1 MIYFYNSRQ
10 STKLINP
17 IAGSV
22 KNTIQKLKPALL
34 LNVVIFI
41 AGTIANTYFALL
53 ATGYIATMLS
63 IYFIGNKIQDHV
75 VKIGYVW
82 VTKWSVFIVF
92 LVLSGIYLPSVFLYS
107 LAMFVVFNLSVNPS
121 ELFVKK
127 EAQL

>member
-1 MIYFYNSRQ
+1 M
-10 STKLINP
+10 
-17 IAGSV
+17 
-22 KNTIQKLKPALL
+22 KNTILKLKPALL

-41 AGTIANTYFALL
+41 AGTIASTYFALL

>member
-10 STKLINP
+10 NTKLINS

-41 AGTIANTYFALL
+41 AGTIANPYFALL
-53 ATGYIATMLS
+53 ATGYVATMLS

>member
-1 MIYFYNSRQ
+1 M
-10 STKLINP
+10 KL
-17 IAGSV
+17 SV
-22 KNTIQKLKPALL
+22 KNTIQKLKPTLL